1 MVVSEEDW
9 FVLYFLELFFF
20 CEFPPLLVATLASL
34 PSKAHDRP
42 LVPNI
47 YLYSLEWL
55 FSSNEN
61 RFFYSTLNSKY

>member
-34 PSKAHDRP
+34 PSKAYDRP

-55 FSSNEN
+55 QFE
-61 RFFYSTLNSKY
+61 RKQIFFILL